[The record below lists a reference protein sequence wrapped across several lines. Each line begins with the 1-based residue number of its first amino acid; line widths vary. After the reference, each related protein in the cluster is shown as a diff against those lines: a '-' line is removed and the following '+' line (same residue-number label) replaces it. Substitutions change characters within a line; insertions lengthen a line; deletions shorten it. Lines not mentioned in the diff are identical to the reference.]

1 MTENRCLRPLQISLL
16 AFPLLLGCE
25 AQSGDTPPSLAER
38 GKTIYL
44 SVCIACHNANPAL
57 DGSVG
62 PAIAGS
68 SEALLEAKVIH
79 GNYPPGYKPKRPG
92 SGAMPRFPH
101 LADQIPALAAY
112 LESVPSKP

>member
-1 MTENRCLRPLQISLL
+1 MEHIQRLRPLWAALL
-16 AFPLLLGCE
+16 VSPLLLSCE
-25 AQSGDTPPSLAER
+25 AQSGDTPPSPADR
-38 GKTIYL
+38 GKAIYL
-44 SVCIACHNANPAL
+44 NVCIACHNANPAL

-68 SEALLEAKVIH
+68 SEALLEAKVLH
-79 GNYPPGYKPKRPG
+79 GTYPPGYKPKRPG

-112 LESVPSKP
+112 LDSVPQKP